1 MREIISKIIRVSL
14 LIMVVA
20 IDIAAIITKDAFNTL
35 IIGLVTFYGVF
46 VVCTVIIALLSLGE
60 MGRNSKKE

>member
-1 MREIISKIIRVSL
+1 
-14 LIMVVA
+14 MVVA